1 MSKLPETIMREEIN
15 EEFVKVAYPYSME
28 DENTIEFGVLGQ
40 TPERTYED
48 RNVMFTIKTDIV
60 DTTGVHRKS
69 IDAQMWLNAEDA
81 ITLGNRLIAHGNYAM
96 KANMYQHQLIHQ
108 KNSLERY
115 VAEGVVDGII
125 FTLVDRDPL
134 NYGGGF
140 YEFNIKPLFKSGSI
154 PKYDSDFNFNEV
166 IYFSMFSDDF
176 DKQIDQYTGGK
187 VGFSFVGYNRDAE
200 VDKFKKQLDQ
210 WD

>member
-15 EEFVKVAYPYSME
+15 EEFIKVAYPYSME

-48 RNVMFTIKTDIV
+48 RNVMFTIKTDMA
-60 DTTGVHRKS
+60 DTTGTHRES

-81 ITLGNRLIAHGNYAM
+81 ITLGNILVAHGNYAM

-108 KNSLERY
+108 KNVLERY
-115 VAEGVVDGII
+115 VNEGIVNGII
-125 FTLVDRDPL
+125 FTLVDREPL

-140 YEFNIKPLFKSGSI
+140 YEFNIKPIFKSGSI
-154 PKYDSDFNFNEV
+154 PKYNSDFNFNEV
-166 IYFSMFSDDF
+166 IYFSPFPDEF
-176 DKQIDQYTGGK
+176 DNQIARYTGGN
-187 VGFSFVGYNRDAE
+187 VGFSFVGYDREKEIDA
-200 VDKFKKQLDQ
+200 FKKGLEELD
-210 WD
+210 

>member
-1 MSKLPETIMREEIN
+1 MRPETIMREEIH
-15 EEFVKVAYPYSME
+15 EEFIKVAYPYSME

-200 VDKFKKQLDQ
+200 VDKFNKQLEQ